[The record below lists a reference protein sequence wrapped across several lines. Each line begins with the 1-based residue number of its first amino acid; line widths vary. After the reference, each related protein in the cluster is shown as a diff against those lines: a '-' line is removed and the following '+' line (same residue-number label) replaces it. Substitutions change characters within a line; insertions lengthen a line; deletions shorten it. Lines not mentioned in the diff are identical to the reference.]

1 MNRNTKTA
9 AVIVQVL
16 DTTGNPV
23 RGAVVQ
29 RVGYRLKEDA
39 ASAYGVPE
47 GDLWPTP
54 SPAPTDADGRTTLI
68 YPLEG
73 EEGMQLSILFVAV
86 AHPDFCRAQIELSV
100 TSPTPLVLQQGA
112 RLTLIGESET
122 KDLCI
127 HADLGV
133 APFPPPVDWVRSSTD
148 TVTARIPVGRYAVRA
163 IGRSATGEIWFSAPQ
178 EFRAENQTATLRL
191 ALTPGRSVAG
201 ALDSSVPRPVQ
212 HGIVVAEVTTPS
224 AAGINLWK
232 TSAPLAKDGT
242 FLLTSLPPGDLAVVV
257 VCDGFLSQPTEADPR
272 SWKPQ
277 IFSADTPSPLRVQ
290 MTPSGTARIQVLGPD
305 HEPLSGAIVLF
316 SPNQQFQRGNTIL
329 GSCTGT
335 AETLEKSEAPES
347 ALNNRYQVQTDAS
360 GIALIS
366 NLPPGQQIFYVH
378 YADYEMPIAFV
389 QSYPVRDA
397 RIEIMAGAVVEQTVT
412 MEKAGTRSLVSE
424 IEKYETSLK
433 QRR

>member
-9 AVIVQVL
+9 TVIVEVL
-16 DTTGNPV
+16 DTTGSPV
-23 RGAVVQ
+23 RSAMVQ
-29 RVGYRLKEDA
+29 RVGYRLKETL

-54 SPAPTDADGRTTLI
+54 SPTPTDTEGRTTLV

-73 EEGMQLSILFVAV
+73 EEGMRLAVLFVEV
-86 AHPDFCRAQIELSV
+86 AHPDFCRTPIELSV
-100 TSPTPLVLQQGA
+100 TSPTPLVLQRGA

-122 KDLCI
+122 KDLRV

-133 APFPPPVDWVRSSTD
+133 ARFLPPMDWVRSSTD
-148 TVTARIPVGRYAVRA
+148 TVTARLPAGRYAVRA
-163 IGRSATGEIWFSAPQ
+163 IGLGSTDEVLFSAPQ

-232 TSAPLAKDGT
+232 TSAPLAEDGT
-242 FLLTSLPPGDLAVVV
+242 FLLTSLPPGDLALVV
-257 VCDGFLSQPTEADPR
+257 VCDGFLSQPTEADSR

-277 IFSADTPSPLRVQ
+277 IFPADTPSPLRVQ

-305 HEPLSGAIVLF
+305 HAPLNGAIVLF
-316 SPNQQFQRGNTIL
+316 SPNQQFQSGNTIL
-329 GSCTGT
+329 GSCAGT
-335 AETLEKSEAPES
+335 AEAFEKGEAPKP
-347 ALNNRYQVQTDAS
+347 ALNNRYQVQTDAA
-360 GIALIS
+360 GIALIP

-378 YADYEMPIAFV
+378 HADYEMPIAFV
-389 QSYPVRDA
+389 PSYPVRDA

-412 MEKAGTRSLVSE
+412 MEKAGTRSLVRE
-424 IEKYETSLK
+424 IEKYEAALQHK
-433 QRR
+433 R